1 MKSESNLLSL
11 AHLSINNPIL
21 DMISFCLVSR
31 LKAFGT
37 LWSHLRVEKCEIF
50 WRNRHKTMKSFR
62 PMFDKL
68 LKMFKPLKM
77 KIFNGFNFSICLIT
91 KF

>member
-1 MKSESNLLSL
+1 MFRIMIQNCEAFISIFEFALKSVGFFVN
-11 AHLSINNPIL
+11 
-21 DMISFCLVSR
+21 
-31 LKAFGT
+31 KA
-37 LWSHLRVEKCEIF
+37 L
-50 WRNRHKTMKSFR
+50 
-62 PMFDKL
+62 FDKL